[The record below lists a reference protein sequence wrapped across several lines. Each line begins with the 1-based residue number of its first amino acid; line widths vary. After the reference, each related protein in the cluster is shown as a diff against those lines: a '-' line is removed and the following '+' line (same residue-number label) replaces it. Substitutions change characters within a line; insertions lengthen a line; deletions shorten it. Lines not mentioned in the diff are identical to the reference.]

1 MTLTL
6 GTGPLATSPVGDRN
20 YRIEGPAHRILVQDH
35 PRRIRIRF
43 GGRTIVDTVRGRL
56 LHESNLLP
64 VLYVPL
70 DDVDDDAITPT
81 DHTTHCPFKGD
92 ASYWTLAVD
101 GRVAENAAWGYLG
114 QADRGS
120 DVGEAFDPSLARA
133 IDGHVAFYLDRV
145 DEVLEEDE
153 PVVGHLRDPYHR
165 VDARRS
171 SRHVVVR
178 VGDRVVA
185 ETRSPMVVYETGL
198 PPRFYVPEDDVT
210 ADLVDSDTTTTC
222 AYKGV
227 AAYRSLPD
235 GPQDVAFSYPDPLP
249 EGQGL
254 QDHWCFLGDEVETEV
269 DARPIAS

>member
-6 GTGPLATSPVGDRN
+6 GPAPLATSPAGDTN
-20 YRIEGPAHRILVQDH
+20 YEIDGPPHRILVQDH
-35 PRRIRIRF
+35 PRRVRIRV
-43 GGRTIVDTVRGRL
+43 GGRTMVDTTRGRL

-70 DDVDDDAITPT
+70 DDVDDDVLEPT

-92 ASYWTLAVD
+92 ASYWTV
-101 GRVAENAAWGYLG
+101 RVGDRVEENLVWGYPG
-114 QADRGS
+114 QAGRD
-120 DVGEAFDPSLARA
+120 DAFVEGL
-133 IDGHVAFYLDRV
+133 DGYVAFYLDRV

-153 PVVGHLRDPYHR
+153 PVIGHLRDPYHR

-185 ETRSPMVVYETGL
+185 DTTSPMVVYETGL
-198 PPRFYVPEDDVT
+198 PPRFYVPEADIT

-227 AAYRSLPD
+227 AAYRSMAD
-235 GPQDVAFSYPDPLP
+235 GPEDVAFSYPDPLK

-254 QDHWCFLGDEVETEV
+254 PGHWCFLADEVATEV
-269 DARPIAS
+269 DGQPA